1 MASAAPPAA
10 ARLSQVLRDMFLD
23 PLIFLSFLPVTSR
36 DAARMGY
43 IPREPRAKPSPSRR
57 RGLMF
62 DPISIPFGARM
73 LLNTV
78 KLKPGISMEDVELA
92 IGEMCNVVTS
102 AYGGDAG
109 GFIAG
114 QVFRFSGFVSDAGS
128 VGAQGAGEHVAIV
141 TYWRSFEDHE
151 RSHADALFTAKFAA
165 LVSMCSESQELGYE
179 MMWQGEAA
187 TRSARAPG
195 AGPTSSS

>member
-1 MASAAPPAA
+1 
-10 ARLSQVLRDMFLD
+10 
-23 PLIFLSFLPVTSR
+23 
-36 DAARMGY
+36 
-43 IPREPRAKPSPSRR
+43 
-57 RGLMF
+57 MF

-73 LLNTV
+73 LFNTV
-78 KLKPGISMEDVELA
+78 RLKPGVSMEDVELA

-114 QVFRFSGFVSDAGS
+114 QVFRFSGFVSDEGS

-151 RSHADALFTAKFAA
+151 RSHADTLFTAKFAA

-179 MMWQGEAA
+179 MMWQGEA
-187 TRSARAPG
+187 TRTPRKPAAR
-195 AGPTSSS
+195 PTSSS